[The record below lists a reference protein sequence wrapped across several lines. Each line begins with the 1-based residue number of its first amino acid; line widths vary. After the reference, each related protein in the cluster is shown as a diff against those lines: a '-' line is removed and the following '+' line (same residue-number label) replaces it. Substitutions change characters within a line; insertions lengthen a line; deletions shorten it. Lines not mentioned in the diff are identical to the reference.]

1 MEDRKII
8 ERIVAEI
15 WNGIMNDL
23 IEIDELEDYLSEI
36 ETDLRYRDFPEDLI
50 EKAIE
55 EFREEY
61 FKEEINEQ

>member
-8 ERIVAEI
+8 EGIVSEI
-15 WNGIMNDL
+15 WNGVMNDL
-23 IEIDELEDYLSEI
+23 IEIDELENYLSEI
-36 ETDLRYRDFPEDLI
+36 GTDLRYRDFPEDLI

-61 FKEEINEQ
+61 FEEEINE